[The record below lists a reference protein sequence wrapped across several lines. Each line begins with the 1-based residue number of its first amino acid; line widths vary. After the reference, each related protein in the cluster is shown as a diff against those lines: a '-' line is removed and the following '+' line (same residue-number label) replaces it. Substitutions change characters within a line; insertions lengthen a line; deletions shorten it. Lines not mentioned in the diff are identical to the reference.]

1 MMDKTEEDTMVI
13 IPSEICDFLEAIQVD
28 LEGTKDLIAFLAR
41 DPLVKK
47 KNLDYYKDQYDELY
61 LKFDLAKKEISR
73 EWNNGD
79 TNWKLDYATGELT
92 PYRGCACE
100 KK

>member
-1 MMDKTEEDTMVI
+1 MTILPKEV
-13 IPSEICDFLEAIQVD
+13 CNFLEAIQVD

-47 KNLDYYKDQYDELY
+47 ENLDYYKDQYDELF

-73 EWNNGD
+73 EWNNGNE
-79 TNWKLDYATGELT
+79 NWRLDYSTGALIPLGRCT
-92 PYRGCACE
+92 CARE
-100 KK
+100 

>member
-1 MMDKTEEDTMVI
+1 MTILPKEV
-13 IPSEICDFLEAIQVD
+13 CNFLEAIQVD

-47 KNLDYYKDQYDELY
+47 ENLDYYKDQYDELF

-79 TNWKLDYATGELT
+79 ENWRLDYSTGALT
-92 PYRGCACE
+92 PRGRCACARE
-100 KK
+100 

>member
-1 MMDKTEEDTMVI
+1 MTILPKEV
-13 IPSEICDFLEAIQVD
+13 CNFLEAIQVD

-47 KNLDYYKDQYDELY
+47 ENLDYYKDQYDELF

-79 TNWKLDYATGELT
+79 ENWRLYYSTGALMPLGRCT
-92 PYRGCACE
+92 CARE
-100 KK
+100 